1 MNHPAEPDCVA
12 ATVPLPCHADP
23 DQWFD
28 PAARTQSLAACLRCP
43 RRRWCARRAL
53 TCRPSWGMWAG
64 VWIDGRFTP
73 VAHRLSS
80 IAADT
85 PPPRATGAVAASHRP
100 LVRSPVRPES
110 PPPAGVR
117 CSTPA
122 PAAALVWARASGHCE
137 IMAPDCRL
145 TADSLESRL
154 GEPPGKDTASTLFA
168 ACVRCA
174 NSIASLDP
182 KLARRLGY
190 RVCSR
195 DRAPDAPFLWR
206 QQHWVI
212 LNTDGACGD
221 ASPPGPRRAGRD
233 RPNLVPGAPPDHR
246 LRHCMG

>member
-1 MNHPAEPDCVA
+1 MNHSAEPDAVA
-12 ATVPLPCHADP
+12 ATVSLPCHADP

-64 VWIDGRFTP
+64 VWIDGRFAP
-73 VAHRLSS
+73 VAHRLNS
-80 IAADT
+80 IAADA
-85 PPPRATGAVAASHRP
+85 PPPRATGAVAASTP
-100 LVRSPVRPES
+100 LPCATGVPS
-110 PPPAGVR
+110 PAGAR

-145 TADSLESRL
+145 SADSLESRL
-154 GEPPGKDTASTLFA
+154 GEQPGESTASNLFA
-168 ACVRCA
+168 VCVRCA
-174 NSIASLDP
+174 NLIASLDP
-182 KLARRLGY
+182 RLARRLGY

-206 QQHWVI
+206 QQHWVT
-212 LNTDGACGD
+212 LSTDGACGD
-221 ASPPGPRRAGRD
+221 ASPPAPGRAGRD
-233 RPNLVPGAPPDHR
+233 RPNLVPNGPPDQR
-246 LRHCMG
+246 LRRCTG